1 MHKLQTHIHTQTNY
15 GARSALKLHSHNLPM
30 IHRCFCC
37 CSSTKT
43 AAALNAAAPLQFIG
57 ILWCLLF
64 FQLSHTHTHTHA
76 HKHTHACTA
85 YINNNVKGL
94 RMLGAAC
101 FRSRHRADLCQWL
114 CCTYLRLLH
123 VFNVYFLHPTSVFF
137 NVFYF
142 DVVVRVIYVLVTYH
156 KYFKVTCNKSCYKK
170 LVEFLLLQF
179 NLNVL
184 NSQ

>member
-1 MHKLQTHIHTQTNY
+1 
-15 GARSALKLHSHNLPM
+15 
-30 IHRCFCC
+30 
-37 CSSTKT
+37 
-43 AAALNAAAPLQFIG
+43 
-57 ILWCLLF
+57 
-64 FQLSHTHTHTHA
+64 
-76 HKHTHACTA
+76 
-85 YINNNVKGL
+85 
-94 RMLGAAC
+94 MLGAAC

-179 NLNVL
+179 KLNVL

>member
-1 MHKLQTHIHTQTNY
+1 
-15 GARSALKLHSHNLPM
+15 
-30 IHRCFCC
+30 
-37 CSSTKT
+37 
-43 AAALNAAAPLQFIG
+43 
-57 ILWCLLF
+57 
-64 FQLSHTHTHTHA
+64 
-76 HKHTHACTA
+76 
-85 YINNNVKGL
+85 
-94 RMLGAAC
+94 MLGAAC

-156 KYFKVTCNKSCYKK
+156 KYFKVTSNKSCYKK

-179 NLNVL
+179 KLNVL